1 MNTVPDTQSQEGVM
15 ESSQFENRVEPRR
28 NLDIY
33 MNKFMEEEP
42 YMVRAADISSTGIY
56 LHKLI
61 EPDIP
66 EGTMVSLEFRL
77 PNSDEVIWARGT
89 VMREAQY
96 WGAKG
101 VGIWFTIIPQTY
113 RTLINEYITS
123 IN

>member
-1 MNTVPDTQSQEGVM
+1 MDTR
-15 ESSQFENRVEPRR
+15 QFENRVEPRR

-33 MNKFMEEEP
+33 MNKFMDEEP
-42 YMVRAADISSTGIY
+42 YMVRTEDISSTGIY

-77 PNSDEVIWARGT
+77 PNSNEVIWARGT
-89 VMREAQY
+89 VMREAQH
-96 WGAKG
+96 WGAHG

-113 RTLINEYITS
+113 RTLINEYINS
-123 IN
+123 LN